1 MADVCYVYCV
11 IASSR
16 RPRLPRVPRGLPGT
30 GPVRVLDARGGLH
43 IVVADAPLSEYGEA
57 AIAHG
62 LANLEWVSRAAMAHE
77 RVVESF
83 LSADAVLPMKLFT
96 IFTNEERALAHV
108 REERKRLDTLVR
120 RVSGH
125 DEWSIRVVLDRGRA
139 ERAAPKSAP
148 SSGGRTGVAYLARK
162 KARRD
167 AARELAERAQA
178 TVADLYDHLSAR
190 AKLAKRRTASELPAQ
205 GGSLLLDAAFLVPR
219 RRTASFKTLAGRE
232 AKAMARHGYG
242 VTLTGP
248 WPPYSFVQD

>member
-1 MADVCYVYCV
+1 
-11 IASSR
+11 
-16 RPRLPRVPRGLPGT
+16 
-30 GPVRVLDARGGLH
+30 VLDARGGLH
-43 IVVADAPLSEYGEA
+43 VVVADAPLSEYGEA
-57 AIAHG
+57 AIARG

-83 LSADAVLPMKLFT
+83 GSADAVLPMKLFT
-96 IFTNEERALAHV
+96 IFTSEARVLAHV
-108 REERKRLDTLVR
+108 SEQRKRLDTLVR

-125 DEWSIRVVLDRGRA
+125 DEWSVRVVLDRARA
-139 ERAAPKSAP
+139 ERVAPKFAP
-148 SSGGRTGVAYLARK
+148 SSDGRTGVAYLARK

-167 AARELAERAQA
+167 AAKELAERAQE
-178 TVADLYDHLSAR
+178 TVADLYDRLSAR
-190 AKLAKRRTASELPAQ
+190 ARHAKRRTASELPAQ
-205 GGSLLLDAAFLVPR
+205 GGSLLLDAAFLIPR

>member
-1 MADVCYVYCV
+1 
-11 IASSR
+11 
-16 RPRLPRVPRGLPGT
+16 
-30 GPVRVLDARGGLH
+30 VLDARGGLH

-139 ERAAPKSAP
+139 ERAAPTSAP

-219 RRTASFKTLAGRE
+219 RRAASFKTLAGRE

>member
-1 MADVCYVYCV
+1 
-11 IASSR
+11 
-16 RPRLPRVPRGLPGT
+16 
-30 GPVRVLDARGGLH
+30 VLDARGGLYV
-43 IVVADAPLSEYGEA
+43 IVADAPLSKYGEA
-57 AIAHG
+57 AIARG

-83 LSADAVLPMKLFT
+83 GSADAVLPMKLFT
-96 IFTNEERALAHV
+96 IFTNEARALAHV
-108 REERKRLDTLVR
+108 SEQRKRLDTLVR

-125 DEWSIRVVLDRGRA
+125 DEWSVRVVLDRAQA
-139 ERAAPKSAP
+139 ERAAPKSVP
-148 SSGGRTGVAYLARK
+148 SSDGRTGVAYLARK

-167 AARELAERAQA
+167 AARELADRAQE
-178 TVADLYDHLSAR
+178 TVADLYDRLSAR
-190 AKLAKRRTASELPAQ
+190 ARQARRRTASELPAQ

-219 RRTASFKTLAGRE
+219 RRTTSFKTLAGRE

>member
-1 MADVCYVYCV
+1 M
-11 IASSR
+11 
-16 RPRLPRVPRGLPGT
+16 
-30 GPVRVLDARGGLH
+30 LDARGGLH
-43 IVVADAPLSEYGEA
+43 IVVADAPLSKYGEA
-57 AIAHG
+57 AIARG

-96 IFTNEERALAHV
+96 IFTSEERALAHV

-232 AKAMARHGYG
+232 AKAVARHGYG